1 MIELKSRVCIQLRLP
16 LGKLEMVL
24 QPWMLRQNHIYT
36 FGKGIVKSENIVS
49 ESFLNLQITDCCF
62 FVVFFSMTSNISQI
76 FFKAVKDLAFYI
88 MSEKILLR
96 ELYILSASFLV
107 IVCKV
112 Y

>member
-1 MIELKSRVCIQLRLP
+1 
-16 LGKLEMVL
+16 
-24 QPWMLRQNHIYT
+24 
-36 FGKGIVKSENIVS
+36 
-49 ESFLNLQITDCCF
+49 
-62 FVVFFSMTSNISQI
+62 MTSNISQI

-88 MSEKILLR
+88 MSEKILLK